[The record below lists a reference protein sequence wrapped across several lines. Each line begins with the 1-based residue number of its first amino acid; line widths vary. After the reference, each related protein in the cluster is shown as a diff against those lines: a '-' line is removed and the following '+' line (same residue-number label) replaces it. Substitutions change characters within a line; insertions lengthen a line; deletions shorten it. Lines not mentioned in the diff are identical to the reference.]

1 MSLVSICIIT
11 IFNLLYLGY
20 KKIAEYTWTKAWL
33 IGCKYTMIR
42 NLGLTKVFWVALA
55 FSYFFLL
62 LAMYA
67 ISTLPKSVF
76 DADNAEHVITAVRL
90 TYVRLSIVAISLV
103 GYPIILFSS
112 LKYTKYVTI
121 ALTAWAIAIYV
132 DDHLV
137 LYRITEYPERGVVL
151 FIQSIRPMFLAC
163 LLWMSFELTFTK
175 SEAR

>member
-1 MSLVSICIIT
+1 M
-11 IFNLLYLGY
+11 
-20 KKIAEYTWTKAWL
+20 WTKTWL
-33 IGCKYTMIR
+33 IGCNYTMIR

-55 FSYFFLL
+55 FSYLFLL

-67 ISTLPKSVF
+67 ILTLPKSTF
-76 DADNAEHVITAVRL
+76 DVNNAEHVLTAVRL
-90 TYVRLSIVAISLV
+90 TYVRLSIVAVSLV

-121 ALTAWAIAIYV
+121 ALTAWAIAIYI

-137 LYRITEYPERGVVL
+137 LYRIIEYPDRGIVL
-151 FIQSIRPMFLAC
+151 FVQSIRPLFLVC

-175 SEAR
+175 SETR

>member
-1 MSLVSICIIT
+1 M
-11 IFNLLYLGY
+11 
-20 KKIAEYTWTKAWL
+20 WTKTWL
-33 IGCKYTMIR
+33 IGCNYTMIR

-55 FSYFFLL
+55 FSYLFLL

-67 ISTLPKSVF
+67 ILTHPKNTF
-76 DADNAEHVITAVRL
+76 DMDNAAHVMTAVKL

-103 GYPIILFSS
+103 FYPIILFNYK
-112 LKYTKYVTI
+112 KYIKYVTI
-121 ALTAWAIAIYV
+121 ALTAWAIAVYI

-137 LYRITEYPERGVVL
+137 LYRIIEYPDRGIVV
-151 FIQSIRPMFLAC
+151 FIQSIRPMFLVC

>member
-1 MSLVSICIIT
+1 M
-11 IFNLLYLGY
+11 
-20 KKIAEYTWTKAWL
+20 WTKTWL
-33 IGCKYTMIR
+33 IGCNYTMIR

-55 FSYFFLL
+55 FSYLFLL

-67 ISTLPKSVF
+67 ILTLPKSTF
-76 DADNAEHVITAVRL
+76 DVNNAEHVVTAVRL
-90 TYVRLSIVAISLV
+90 TYVRLSIVAVSLV

-112 LKYTKYVTI
+112 LKYAKYVTI
-121 ALTAWAIAIYV
+121 ALTAWAIAIYI

-137 LYRITEYPERGVVL
+137 LYRIIEYPDRGVVL
-151 FIQSIRPMFLAC
+151 FIQSIRPMFLVC

>member
-1 MSLVSICIIT
+1 
-11 IFNLLYLGY
+11 
-20 KKIAEYTWTKAWL
+20 
-33 IGCKYTMIR
+33 MIR

-67 ISTLPKSVF
+67 ILTLPKSTF
-76 DADNAEHVITAVRL
+76 DVNNAEHVVTAVRL
-90 TYVRLSIVAISLV
+90 TYVRLSIVAVSLV

-112 LKYTKYVTI
+112 LKYANYVTI
-121 ALTAWAIAIYV
+121 ALTAWAIAIYI

-137 LYRITEYPERGVVL
+137 LYRIIEYPDRGIVL
-151 FIQSIRPMFLAC
+151 FIQSIRPLFLVC

-175 SEAR
+175 SKAR

>member
-1 MSLVSICIIT
+1 M
-11 IFNLLYLGY
+11 
-20 KKIAEYTWTKAWL
+20 WTKTWL
-33 IGCKYTMIR
+33 IGCNYTMIR

-55 FSYFFLL
+55 FSYLFLL

-67 ISTLPKSVF
+67 ILTLPKSTF
-76 DADNAEHVITAVRL
+76 DVNNAEHVLTAVRL
-90 TYVRLSIVAISLV
+90 TYVRLSIVAVSLV

-121 ALTAWAIAIYV
+121 ALTAWAIAIYI

-137 LYRITEYPERGVVL
+137 LYRIIEYPDRGIVV
-151 FIQSIRPMFLAC
+151 FIQSIRPLFLVC

-175 SEAR
+175 SETR

>member
-1 MSLVSICIIT
+1 M
-11 IFNLLYLGY
+11 
-20 KKIAEYTWTKAWL
+20 WTKTWL
-33 IGCKYTMIR
+33 IGCNYTMIR

-55 FSYFFLL
+55 FSYLFLL

-67 ISTLPKSVF
+67 ILTLPKSTF
-76 DADNAEHVITAVRL
+76 DVNNVEHVVTAVRL
-90 TYVRLSIVAISLV
+90 TYVRLSIVAVSLV

-121 ALTAWAIAIYV
+121 ALTAWAIAIYI

-137 LYRITEYPERGVVL
+137 LYRIIEYPDRGIVL
-151 FIQSIRPMFLAC
+151 FMQSIRPLFLVC

-175 SEAR
+175 SETR

>member
-1 MSLVSICIIT
+1 
-11 IFNLLYLGY
+11 
-20 KKIAEYTWTKAWL
+20 
-33 IGCKYTMIR
+33 MIR

-62 LAMYA
+62 LATYA
-67 ISTLPKSVF
+67 ILTLPKSTF
-76 DADNAEHVITAVRL
+76 DVNNAEHVVTAVRL
-90 TYVRLSIVAISLV
+90 TYVRLSIVAVSMV

-121 ALTAWAIAIYV
+121 ALTAWAIAIYI

-137 LYRITEYPERGVVL
+137 LYRIIEYPERGIVL
-151 FIQSIRPMFLAC
+151 FMQSIRPLFLVC